1 MKKKILFVCTSNQH
15 RSPTAQSLLARHP
28 HYEARSAGI
37 SPLSAQVVTRE
48 LLEWADLIFV
58 MDEQFDHH
66 RRYLLERFP
75 DLPGLAD
82 KIIVLG
88 IPDIYQRDDP
98 ELVRRLREKLARYLP
113 DLDVG
118 WP

>member
-66 RRYLLERFP
+66 RRHLLERFP